1 MLVQTVLDRQ
11 LTSIT
16 FGSESSV
23 ILSGDNN
30 GVVNVYKM
38 VKGSPQ
44 EESRNQQVS
53 DSTRFEQQANL
64 LHTIIKTKIT
74 NV

>member
-30 GVVNVYKM
+30 GVVNVYKL
-38 VKGSPQ
+38 VKGNGQ
-44 EESRNQQVS
+44 DESKS
-53 DSTRFEQQANL
+53 KISESTRFEQKASL
-64 LHTIIKTKIT
+64 LHSIIKTKLT

>member
-1 MLVQTVLDRQ
+1 MLVHTVLDRQ

-38 VKGSPQ
+38 VKGNAHD
-44 EESRNQQVS
+44 ESKDPTS
-53 DSTRFEQQANL
+53 ESTRFEQQSSL
-64 LHTIIKTKIT
+64 LHNIIKTKLT
-74 NV
+74 NL

>member
-16 FGSESSV
+16 FGSESSI

-38 VKGSPQ
+38 VKGNLND
-44 EESRNQQVS
+44 ESKNQVS
-53 DSTRFEQQANL
+53 DTTRFEQQVNL
-64 LHTIIKTKIT
+64 LQNIIKTKIT

>member
-1 MLVQTVLDRQ
+1 MLVHTVLDRQ

-38 VKGSPQ
+38 VKGNAHD
-44 EESRNQQVS
+44 ESKDPAS
-53 DSTRFEQQANL
+53 ESTRFEQQSSL
-64 LHTIIKTKIT
+64 LHNIIKTKLT
-74 NV
+74 NL

>member
-16 FGSESSV
+16 FGSESSI

-30 GVVNVYKM
+30 GVVNVYKL
-38 VKGSPQ
+38 VKGNGHD
-44 EESRNQQVS
+44 ESKNQVS

-64 LHTIIKTKIT
+64 LHSIIKTKLT

>member
-38 VKGSPQ
+38 VKGNAHQDSK
-44 EESRNQQVS
+44 NQVS
-53 DSTRFEQQANL
+53 DSTRFEQQANS
-64 LHTIIKTKIT
+64 LHNIIQTKLT